1 MSGSAFFKGFGDH
14 AKNHSFTPPLIHSTA
29 MKGAPG
35 AGQVLGALDS
45 AVPPDERQNPCPQRA
60 NILRGDPDGREE
72 GKEPR
77 REGTGDRVGSPE
89 LLF

>member
-1 MSGSAFFKGFGDH
+1 MAGSAFFKGFGDH

-60 NILRGDPDGREE
+60 NILLGDPDSKQRGGKRTTE
-72 GKEPR
+72 G
-77 REGTGDRVGSPE
+77 GDR
-89 LLF
+89 